1 MKITP
6 TNQWSY
12 SQDEE
17 FWDNDFTY
25 DKEEVIEAGK
35 EWYFG
40 ESFHIGQKYELEF
53 TQNDCELMDIGND
66 VYNKLANILYEQVG
80 EVAEYW
86 ENRISHGDEEDLNTR
101 LAKTIMEWIEDRV
114 GQPNVFLV
122 DNIET
127 VMEDEEDGC
136 C

>member
-17 FWDNDFTY
+17 FWDNDFAY
-25 DKEEVIEAGK
+25 SKEEAIQAGK
-35 EWYFG
+35 EWYLG

-66 VYNKLANILYEQVG
+66 VYNKLADILYEQVG
-80 EVAEYW
+80 EASEYW
-86 ENRISHGDEEDLNTR
+86 ENRISHGDEEDLNIR

-122 DNIET
+122 DNVEV

-136 C
+136 F

>member
-17 FWDNDFTY
+17 FWDNDFAY
-25 DKEEVIEAGK
+25 SKEEAIQAGK
-35 EWYFG
+35 EWYLG
-40 ESFHIGQKYELEF
+40 ESFHIGQNYELEF

-66 VYNKLANILYEQVG
+66 VYNKLADILYEQVG
-80 EVAEYW
+80 EASEYW
-86 ENRISHGDEEDLNTR
+86 ENRISHGDEEDLNIR

-122 DNIET
+122 DNVEV
-127 VMEDEEDGC
+127 VMEDEEDGSC
-136 C
+136 

>member
-6 TNQWSY
+6 TNKWSY

-17 FWDNDFTY
+17 FWDNDY
-25 DKEEVIEAGK
+25 EYSKEDAINAGK
-35 EWYFG
+35 EWYLG
-40 ESFHIGQKYELEF
+40 ESFEVGRMYDVEF
-53 TQNDCELMDIGND
+53 TEEQCTWFNLAENAIDAMNDALED
-66 VYNKLANILYEQVG
+66 VVG

-86 ENRISHGDEEDLNTR
+86 TNQITHEDEEDLDKR
-101 LAKTIMEWIEDRV
+101 IGKVIMEWIEERV

-122 DNIET
+122 DDVEI

>member
-12 SQDEE
+12 SRDEE
-17 FWDNDFTY
+17 FWDNDFAY
-25 DKEEVIEAGK
+25 SKEEAIQAGK
-35 EWYFG
+35 EWYLG

-66 VYNKLANILYEQVG
+66 VYNKLADILYEQVG
-80 EVAEYW
+80 EASEYW
-86 ENRISHGDEEDLNTR
+86 ENRISHGDEEDLNIR

-122 DNIET
+122 DNVEV
-127 VMEDEEDGC
+127 VMEDEEYGC
-136 C
+136 F